1 MKSALITIFL
11 SMLLVSCTKDNTVV
25 PEEETPKKV
34 YEDINIASSLY
45 TDIRLLGKA
54 SESFLRPGDFPPDFL
69 INENRENEFSLSD
82 LRGKVVFLEFWRTGC
97 HFCVQSIPSL
107 VSAYNNINNDDFL
120 VITITTDKTLNVSQ
134 SKVKEFLE
142 RFGMDEWIN
151 IYDGNTLSTSIAN
164 HYSIAGTPTSYLIG
178 KDDKVV
184 GSLHP
189 DNPDFELKIQNELT
203 K

>member
-34 YEDINIASSLY
+34 YEDIKIASGLY

-97 HFCVQSIPSL
+97 HLCVQSIPSL

-120 VITITTDKTLNVSQ
+120 VITITTDKTSIIDRLFKAGSHFGFKKRRRHPTVTKFLFTTKGKALSQ
-134 SKVKEFLE
+134 KEIDDINNFRKMLE
-142 RFGMDEWIN
+142 
-151 IYDGNTLSTSIAN
+151 
-164 HYSIAGTPTSYLIG
+164 
-178 KDDKVV
+178 
-184 GSLHP
+184 
-189 DNPDFELKIQNELT
+189 
-203 K
+203 